1 MYKNK
6 LKQTDIR
13 LAASCSEKT
22 AVIFLPFRCSD
33 LQHRRRHFSCSS
45 RCIPQQGH
53 LRYTQTNPFIPTQ
66 QLQTSQ
72 CDATQK
78 GEVAHCQ
85 QRETRW
91 EPSNEPHIK
100 SGTTPLRVW
109 RSYVHCCVSLP
120 SSQLLPGLR
129 TISSNCSRLGWCQ
142 NQYHNYN
149 FTDSDSISD
158 ALSFSISY

>member
-1 MYKNK
+1 MSRSCRDFASSRDRQQPGHRPVSSLSFKSCIMSSQRMYKNK

-85 QRETRW
+85 QKETRW

-100 SGTTPLRVW
+100 SGTTPLRV
-109 RSYVHCCVSLP
+109 
-120 SSQLLPGLR
+120 
-129 TISSNCSRLGWCQ
+129 
-142 NQYHNYN
+142 
-149 FTDSDSISD
+149 
-158 ALSFSISY
+158 